1 MGRGGAARG
10 ASAAWRVVRLGA
22 GCEVHRWSVIPL
34 SAHQLS
40 DSLSLTLPLPRAL
53 SSRMA
58 KPPWTTQKGS
68 TPTIRT
74 IRRRKSRAR
83 PTARPSSRRR
93 CKRGHAAAMPAHSA
107 ASVAQDV
114 PAFAARELPPGVG
127 GVELGG
133 VASMW
138 GTLAVCT
145 TGGSPASHRP
155 SHPIFTVPPPL
166 APHVYSA
173 AQERRRPGDAQSGK
187 ADAGRVETH

>member
-1 MGRGGAARG
+1 
-10 ASAAWRVVRLGA
+10 
-22 GCEVHRWSVIPL
+22 
-34 SAHQLS
+34 
-40 DSLSLTLPLPRAL
+40 
-53 SSRMA
+53 
-58 KPPWTTQKGS
+58 
-68 TPTIRT
+68 
-74 IRRRKSRAR
+74 
-83 PTARPSSRRR
+83 
-93 CKRGHAAAMPAHSA
+93 MPAHSA

-166 APHVYSA
+166 SPLVIRPPRSGGVPAMLEVAQPAFLREAARKGEHVKLIELIEHGANLEATDEVREGSEVVVKSWWWR
-173 AQERRRPGDAQSGK
+173 ERG
-187 ADAGRVETH
+187 GRSRSPAFR